1 MDCQLPHLPLHY
13 DDSPDSPP
21 DRLANGYHSDDPDH
35 GRSSPER
42 YLKVSDVHSSH
53 SADSLSQRDSGTRW
67 TLPRLKSYDA
77 VVFDALKV
85 SPEEF
90 ASQISLLDLP
100 VFKAISPEELLSC
113 AWNTKEKVRHCP
125 NVVNMTRRFNHV
137 SFWVVREILTAQT
150 LKIRGETLSHFIKI
164 AKKLF
169 ELNNIHSTMS
179 VVSGLRSAPI
189 FRLTKTWALLSRR
202 DKAVFE
208 RLAEV
213 LTEDENRQRLR
224 DYMEDIRLPCIPYL
238 GMYLTDLTYINAA
251 HPHSGGLESEQ
262 RRTQMNNIC
271 RIISEYQQSSYDH
284 LPVLGHVQNYLRS
297 VHYIEELEKFVE
309 DDNYKLSL
317 KIEPGNSRLQRVA
330 RDDLSVNGKPALTQ
344 KASSPCTP
352 TSAPRFVPT
361 HRKSRSLGTKRKQER
376 RKLTPDHWLPWQ
388 PSLVRTGSGDVSFLC
403 HTVQAEANSPPPPTG
418 ANGSRHLLD
427 DSVLEESPGASMEG
441 SVNGISLAPPRRVV
455 RPVSP
460 PLHVR
465 PRRLRPPRPRSQSC
479 GGSPLLPPS
488 PGTPP
493 EEDPPPVAGYLFPRT
508 ARRLTSPCLWC
519 LPAIGFPYQHGGSSE
534 GSEVSDEQE
543 VFNPDS
549 PYCESPESDSP
560 RDVAASQF
568 PIQGFLRRKTI
579 LKNGSKPR
587 VAPWTRYW
595 VALWGTSLIYY
606 AAKSLRGQDRHHFKS
621 TPGKIVSVVGWMVI
635 RGDNPV
641 QPDVFLL
648 TDSDKGNTYKFQA
661 GSQLNAHLWSQHL
674 GEATKGGQKQGP
686 TNLMS
691 FE

>member
-21 DRLANGYHSDDPDH
+21 IDRLTNGYHSDDPDH

-42 YLKVSDVHSSH
+42 YLKVSDVHNSH

-189 FRLTKTWALLSRR
+189 FRLNKTWALLSRR
-202 DKAVFE
+202 DKAVFD

-251 HPHSGGLESEQ
+251 HPHSGGLESDQ
-262 RRTQMNNIC
+262 RRTKMNNIC

-317 KIEPGNSRLQRVA
+317 KIEPGNSRLHRTA
-330 RDDLSVNGKPALTQ
+330 KDDLSVNGKSALTQ
-344 KASSPCTP
+344 KASLQCTP
-352 TSAPRFVPT
+352 TSNPRFVPT
-361 HRKSRSLGTKRKQER
+361 HRKSRSLGTN
-376 RKLTPDHWLPWQ
+376 
-388 PSLVRTGSGDVSFLC
+388 FLC
-403 HTVQAEANSPPPPTG
+403 HTVQAEAKSPPPPAG

-427 DSVLEESPGASMEG
+427 DSVLEESPVASIEG
-441 SVNGISLAPPRRVV
+441 SVNGISL
-455 RPVSP
+455 
-460 PLHVR
+460 
-465 PRRLRPPRPRSQSC
+465 
-479 GGSPLLPPS
+479 
-488 PGTPP
+488 
-493 EEDPPPVAGYLFPRT
+493 
-508 ARRLTSPCLWC
+508 
-519 LPAIGFPYQHGGSSE
+519 GSSE

-543 VFNPDS
+543 IFNPDS
-549 PYCESPESDSP
+549 SYCESPESDTP
-560 RDVAASQF
+560 GDVAASQF

-641 QPDVFLL
+641 QPDIFLL

-661 GSQLNAHLWSQHL
+661 GSQLNAHLWYQHL
-674 GEATKGGQKQGP
+674 GEATKGAQKQGP

>member
-330 RDDLSVNGKPALTQ
+330 RDDLSVNGKAALTQ

-441 SVNGISLAPPRRVV
+441 SVNGISL
-455 RPVSP
+455 
-460 PLHVR
+460 
-465 PRRLRPPRPRSQSC
+465 
-479 GGSPLLPPS
+479 
-488 PGTPP
+488 
-493 EEDPPPVAGYLFPRT
+493 
-508 ARRLTSPCLWC
+508 
-519 LPAIGFPYQHGGSSE
+519 GSSE

>member
-21 DRLANGYHSDDPDH
+21 IDRLTNGYHSDDPDH

-42 YLKVSDVHSSH
+42 YLKVSDVHNSH

-189 FRLTKTWALLSRR
+189 FRLNKTWALLSRR
-202 DKAVFE
+202 DKAVFD

-251 HPHSGGLESEQ
+251 HPHSGGLESDQ
-262 RRTQMNNIC
+262 RRTKMNNIC

-317 KIEPGNSRLQRVA
+317 KIEPGNSRLHRTA
-330 RDDLSVNGKPALTQ
+330 KDDLSVNGKAALTQ
-344 KASSPCTP
+344 KASLQCTP
-352 TSAPRFVPT
+352 TSNPRFVPT
-361 HRKSRSLGTKRKQER
+361 HRKSRSLGTN
-376 RKLTPDHWLPWQ
+376 
-388 PSLVRTGSGDVSFLC
+388 FLC
-403 HTVQAEANSPPPPTG
+403 HTVQAEANSPPPPAG

-427 DSVLEESPGASMEG
+427 DSVLEESPVASIEG
-441 SVNGISLAPPRRVV
+441 SVNGISLVRR
-455 RPVSP
+455 RPVRAASP
-460 PLHVR
+460 PLPHAR
-465 PRRLRPPRPRSQSC
+465 HRRPPRPRSQSC
-479 GGSPLLPPS
+479 GASPLL
-488 PGTPP
+488 GTPP
-493 EEDPPPVAGYLFPRT
+493 DGYSPPGYPPPGYPPPGYPYLFPRT

-519 LPAIGFPYQHGGSSE
+519 LPGFPYHHRGSSE

-543 VFNPDS
+543 IFNPDS
-549 PYCESPESDSP
+549 SYCESPESDTP
-560 RDVAASQF
+560 GDVAASQF

-641 QPDVFLL
+641 QPDIFLL

-661 GSQLNAHLWSQHL
+661 GSQLNAHLWYQHL
-674 GEATKGGQKQGP
+674 GEATKGAQKQGP

>member
-1 MDCQLPHLPLHY
+1 MDCRLPHLPLHY

-21 DRLANGYHSDDPDH
+21 VDRLTNGYHSDDPDH

-42 YLKVSDVHSSH
+42 YLKVSDVHNSH

-169 ELNNIHSTMS
+169 ELNNIHSTMA

-224 DYMEDIRLPCIPYL
+224 DYMEDIKLPCIPYL

-262 RRTQMNNIC
+262 RRTKMNNIC
-271 RIISEYQQSSYDH
+271 RSISEYQQSSYDH

-317 KIEPGNSRLQRVA
+317 KIEPGNSRLQRVVK
-330 RDDLSVNGKPALTQ
+330 DDSSVKPPLTK
-344 KASSPCTP
+344 KASIPSTP
-352 TSAPRFVPT
+352 TSAPRFVPS

-388 PSLVRTGSGDVSFLC
+388 PSLNATSRSGSGDLSFLC
-403 HTVQAEANSPPPPTG
+403 HTVQAEASSPPPPAG

-427 DSVLEESPGASMEG
+427 DSVLEESPVASMEG
-441 SVNGISLAPPRRVV
+441 SVNGISL
-455 RPVSP
+455 
-460 PLHVR
+460 
-465 PRRLRPPRPRSQSC
+465 
-479 GGSPLLPPS
+479 
-488 PGTPP
+488 
-493 EEDPPPVAGYLFPRT
+493 
-508 ARRLTSPCLWC
+508 
-519 LPAIGFPYQHGGSSE
+519 GSSE

-543 VFNPDS
+543 PFNPDS
-549 PYCESPESDSP
+549 SYCESPDSDSP

-606 AAKSLRGQDRHHFKS
+606 TAKSLRGHDRHHFKS

-641 QPDVFLL
+641 QPDIFLL

-661 GSQLNAHLWSQHL
+661 GSQLNAHLWCQHL

>member
-21 DRLANGYHSDDPDH
+21 IDRLTNGYHSDDPDH

-42 YLKVSDVHSSH
+42 YLKVSDVHNSH

-189 FRLTKTWALLSRR
+189 FRLNKTWALLSRR
-202 DKAVFE
+202 DKAVFD

-251 HPHSGGLESEQ
+251 HPHSGGLESDQ
-262 RRTQMNNIC
+262 RRTKMNNIC

-317 KIEPGNSRLQRVA
+317 KIEPGNSRLHRTA
-330 RDDLSVNGKPALTQ
+330 KDDLSVNGKAALTQ
-344 KASSPCTP
+344 KASLQCTP
-352 TSAPRFVPT
+352 TSNPRFVPT
-361 HRKSRSLGTKRKQER
+361 HRKSRSLGTN
-376 RKLTPDHWLPWQ
+376 
-388 PSLVRTGSGDVSFLC
+388 FLC
-403 HTVQAEANSPPPPTG
+403 HTVQAEANSPPPPAG

-427 DSVLEESPGASMEG
+427 DSVLEESPVASIEG
-441 SVNGISLAPPRRVV
+441 SVNGISL
-455 RPVSP
+455 
-460 PLHVR
+460 
-465 PRRLRPPRPRSQSC
+465 
-479 GGSPLLPPS
+479 
-488 PGTPP
+488 
-493 EEDPPPVAGYLFPRT
+493 
-508 ARRLTSPCLWC
+508 
-519 LPAIGFPYQHGGSSE
+519 GSSE

-543 VFNPDS
+543 IFNPDS
-549 PYCESPESDSP
+549 SYCESPESDTP
-560 RDVAASQF
+560 GDVAASQF

-641 QPDVFLL
+641 QPDIFLL

-661 GSQLNAHLWSQHL
+661 GSQLNAHLWYQHL
-674 GEATKGGQKQGP
+674 GEATKGAQKQGP

>member
-361 HRKSRSLGTKRKQER
+361 HRKSRSLGTN
-376 RKLTPDHWLPWQ
+376 
-388 PSLVRTGSGDVSFLC
+388 FLC

-441 SVNGISLAPPRRVV
+441 SVNGISL
-455 RPVSP
+455 
-460 PLHVR
+460 
-465 PRRLRPPRPRSQSC
+465 
-479 GGSPLLPPS
+479 
-488 PGTPP
+488 
-493 EEDPPPVAGYLFPRT
+493 
-508 ARRLTSPCLWC
+508 
-519 LPAIGFPYQHGGSSE
+519 GSSE